1 MALPPWNTCLSRTIL
16 WTGWFS
22 TRATVL
28 NWERRINSSVPES
41 RAGSSTDGRA
51 GPGAEGGK
59 GVVSLALWFPATWP
73 SGLPLLFLLRTE
85 QTYFPSRSS
94 PLTLLCLHMWCSP
107 HLRFDSSLQP
117 FIHFSSLSSEKPF
130 LTCTHRVHE
139 LLFCNPSKS
148 YVILSV

>member
-85 QTYFPSRSS
+85 LTYFPSRSS
-94 PLTLLCLHMWCSP
+94 PLTLLCLHCGVLHTFVLIPHCNLSFIFQVSALRSLFSP
-107 HLRFDSSLQP
+107 AHIEFTSS
-117 FIHFSSLSSEKPF
+117 SS
-130 LTCTHRVHE
+130 
-139 LLFCNPSKS
+139 
-148 YVILSV
+148 VIQANLM